1 MIWVEKTLDE
11 LSSRELFAALRLR
24 SEVFVVEQDCV
35 YLDLDDKDAQSIHL
49 FNYDPKHHKSEA
61 VVRLVPPSIS
71 YAEPSIGRVATS
83 IERRGSGLGQELME
97 RAIRSCQRHWPGQSI
112 RISAQQYLI
121 HFYEG
126 LGFEVEGD
134 GYLEDGIPH
143 IEMLRP
149 HVGLSAW
156 ENHWDEATNAFFS
169 VLDALPEDKM
179 NGSSSVWGGLQI
191 LEHLVISERSL
202 LTYLSKKSLAIPE
215 ELPLTNLETDG
226 NGWMLIQALRSKK
239 RWKDPTDNQ
248 SLTPS
253 DEFNSDKD
261 LLKKQWMDFRAQS
274 FEALGEILKNPT
286 WWSVQVFPHPV
297 AGRISLA
304 DVFGFGQAHILHH
317 IHQLHRLME
326 PQE

>member
-1 MIWVEKTLDE
+1 MIWVEKTVDE
-11 LSSRELFAALRLR
+11 LSPRELFAALRLR

-35 YLDLDDKDAQSIHL
+35 YLDLDDKDAKSIHL
-49 FNYDPKHHKSEA
+49 FNYDPNHHKSEA
-61 VVRLVPPSIS
+61 VVRLVPPGTS

-83 IERRGSGLGQELME
+83 IEQRGSGLGQELME
-97 RAIRSCQRHWPGQSI
+97 RAIRSCQRRWPGQSI

-126 LGFEVEGD
+126 LGFEVVGD

-149 HVGLSAW
+149 HLGLSAW
-156 ENHWDEATNAFFS
+156 KNHWNEATDAFFS
-169 VLDALPEDKM
+169 VLDELPEEMMK
-179 NGSSSVWGGLQI
+179 GSASVWGGLQI

-202 LTYLSKKSLAIPE
+202 LAYLSKKTRAIPE

-226 NGWMLIQALRSKK
+226 NGWMLIRALGSKK

-248 SLTPS
+248 FLTPS
-253 DEFNSDKD
+253 DDSTADKES
-261 LLKKQWMDFRAQS
+261 LKRQWKDFREKS
-274 FEALGEILKNPT
+274 FEELREIQKNPS

-304 DVFGFGQAHILHH
+304 DAFGFNKAHILHH

-326 PQE
+326 SPQ